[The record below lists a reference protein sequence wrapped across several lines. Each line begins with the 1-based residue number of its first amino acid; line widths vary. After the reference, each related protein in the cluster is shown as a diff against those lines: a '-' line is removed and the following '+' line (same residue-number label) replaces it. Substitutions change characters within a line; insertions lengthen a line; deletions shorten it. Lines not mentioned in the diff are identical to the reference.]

1 MAIIVLFVVFIILLL
16 VGAPIYVSLSLSSL
30 AYLALTPALTLDM
43 AVKTMAEGLNNF
55 TLLSIPLFILA
66 GNIMNQSGMTTRLFR
81 FARSIVGGLDGGL
94 AHVNVLTSV
103 LFAGMSGSAIADA
116 GGIGSMQITAMEE
129 NGFDTEF
136 SIGITASSYLIGPII
151 PPSIPMLV
159 YAVLASSSITAL
171 FAGGVLPGILMALA
185 LMVQVYIVSKKRHYP
200 RDEHF
205 SVKRVGKTAIEAF
218 WGILAPVIL
227 LGGILT
233 GIFTATEGAAI
244 VTIYSLI
251 IGLFVYRGL
260 TAKKLMKIFFDT
272 CETTITITLIL
283 AASALFAWIL
293 AYEGLPQKMAQTLLS
308 LTNNP
313 TLIMLLI
320 TVLMLIVGTFME
332 AGAAMAI
339 LLPVILPVIDAVG
352 ISRIHLG
359 VSVVL
364 TLMIGLLT
372 PPVGMVLFVL
382 AKTRKV
388 SVQRV
393 IKGTMPFLI
402 PLAVVA
408 LLVALIPQI
417 SLLIPSLLA

>member
-1 MAIIVLFVVFIILLL
+1 MAVLVVFITFALLL
-16 VGAPIYVSLSLSSL
+16 LIGAPIYVSLALSSL

-43 AVKTMAEGLNNF
+43 AIKTMAEGLNNF
-55 TLLSIPLFILA
+55 TLLSIPFFILA
-66 GNIMNQSGMTTRLFR
+66 GNIMNESGMTSRLFR
-81 FARSIVGGLDGGL
+81 FARSIVGGFEGGL
-94 AHVNVLTSV
+94 AHVNILTSV

-116 GGIGSMQITAMEE
+116 GGIGSMQISAMEE
-129 NGFDTEF
+129 NGFDSEF
-136 SIGITASSYLIGPII
+136 SIGITASSSLIGPII

-159 YAVLASSSITAL
+159 YAVLASCSITAL

-185 LMVQVYIVSKKRHYP
+185 LMVCVYIVSKKRHYP

-205 SVKRVGKTAIEAF
+205 SLRNVGESAIGAF

-227 LGGILT
+227 LGGILS
-233 GIFTATEGAAI
+233 GIFTATEGAVV

-260 TAKKLMKIFFDT
+260 DGKKLMKIFFDS

-283 AASALFAWIL
+283 AASSLFAWIL
-293 AYEGLPQKMAQTLLS
+293 AYEGLPQRVASILLS
-308 LTNNP
+308 LTGDP

-320 TVLMLIVGTFME
+320 TILMLLVGTFME
-332 AGAAMAI
+332 AGAAMTI

-364 TLMIGLLT
+364 TLMIGMLT
-372 PPVGMVLFVL
+372 PPVGLILFVL

-388 SVQRV
+388 SVQQV
-393 IKGTMPFLI
+393 IHGTIPFLI
-402 PLAVVA
+402 PLSIVA
-408 LLVALIPQI
+408 LLVAMIPEL
-417 SLLIPSLLA
+417 SLLIPSLLP

>member
-332 AGAAMAI
+332 AGAAMTI

>member
-136 SIGITASSYLIGPII
+136 SIGITASSSLIGPII

-293 AYEGLPQKMAQTLLS
+293 AYEGLPQKVAQTLLS

-332 AGAAMAI
+332 AGAAMTI

>member
-136 SIGITASSYLIGPII
+136 SIGITASSSLIGPII

-171 FAGGVLPGILMALA
+171 FAGGVLPGVLMALA

-200 RDEHF
+200 RNEHF
-205 SVKRVGKTAIEAF
+205 SVKRVGRTAIEAF

-244 VTIYSLI
+244 ITIYSLI
-251 IGLFVYRGL
+251 IGLLVYRGL

-293 AYEGLPQKMAQTLLS
+293 AYEGLPQKVAQTLLS

-332 AGAAMAI
+332 AGAAMTI